1 MDQHAYD
8 SGPEFE
14 RRALALA
21 RAIHDPLG
29 MQGSVIV
36 DGSER
41 DALFIDDTSVFAY
54 EFTTRRDKA
63 KAEHDAKK
71 LANVI
76 VSLQSKSEHRYKSF
90 QGRFVTES
98 EPTAD
103 QRHAVGKIAKQYGVD
118 IHPMSLLTLRKWMID
133 TENYIAL
140 RLNAPFGSA
149 GMSMQALREKG
160 RPRYVQP
167 TFVDVANARQ
177 LDLAAVLDRIKSGG
191 RIVIRGDYGAGK
203 SAALAELFTVLRK
216 DYFKDP
222 SNCQF
227 PIHINLRDLRGLRTA
242 REAISRHCEEV
253 AFPNERSLLAAWRA
267 GNGILLLDGFDELV
281 PVQWVG
287 NVRHL
292 ADVRKTAL
300 QCVREL
306 IRETPEGSGVVV
318 AGRAQYF
325 SGDAEILESLG
336 LPNSTSLVDLQ
347 DFSEEQAREFLGGSA
362 DLPNWVPTRPVLLQ
376 FWMKMGMESFDLSA
390 PGPTWREFLF
400 RIAAREGERV
410 PTITA
415 ANILRL
421 ISSVAATALGGS
433 AAGSEIGFEELMDAY
448 LDVFGRH
455 PDDEGLQALMRLPG
469 LSSNYDGSGG
479 RRFIDDDLRDAAF
492 GISLADYVGSPETNQ
507 RFNRSSWTTA
517 TGGLAGE
524 VAAAHLEFLQFPASQ
539 CMAAIRARQR
549 RGLYDAVLLEVARC
563 ADAMGLRYDP
573 QERLLVNEVIIPYL
587 NANGEGFGGL
597 ARFTDCLID
606 ELDLSSLDLDGS
618 FPVLVSCVIHQLSG
632 FSAIPSRLADSFVDC
647 EVQKFSSR
655 EQTTDGILQLALPIE
670 EKVALTVLKKVYAQ
684 RGSGRKEGAFSRGLA
699 PRDRPHVPSV
709 VDKLERL
716 GYLRRHNVQSTT
728 VVLPIRSRRA
738 EALRILENPTGGI
751 PGF

>member
-1 MDQHAYD
+1 
-8 SGPEFE
+8 
-14 RRALALA
+14 
-21 RAIHDPLG
+21 
-29 MQGSVIV
+29 
-36 DGSER
+36 
-41 DALFIDDTSVFAY
+41 
-54 EFTTRRDKA
+54 
-63 KAEHDAKK
+63 
-71 LANVI
+71 
-76 VSLQSKSEHRYKSF
+76 
-90 QGRFVTES
+90 
-98 EPTAD
+98 
-103 QRHAVGKIAKQYGVD
+103 
-118 IHPMSLLTLRKWMID
+118 
-133 TENYIAL
+133 
-140 RLNAPFGSA
+140 
-149 GMSMQALREKG
+149 
-160 RPRYVQP
+160 
-167 TFVDVANARQ
+167 
-177 LDLAAVLDRIKSGG
+177 
-191 RIVIRGDYGAGK
+191 
-203 SAALAELFTVLRK
+203 
-216 DYFKDP
+216 
-222 SNCQF
+222 
-227 PIHINLRDLRGLRTA
+227 
-242 REAISRHCEEV
+242 
-253 AFPNERSLLAAWRA
+253 
-267 GNGILLLDGFDELV
+267 
-281 PVQWVG
+281 
-287 NVRHL
+287 
-292 ADVRKTAL
+292 
-300 QCVREL
+300 
-306 IRETPEGSGVVV
+306 
-318 AGRAQYF
+318 
-325 SGDAEILESLG
+325 
-336 LPNSTSLVDLQ
+336 
-347 DFSEEQAREFLGGSA
+347 
-362 DLPNWVPTRPVLLQ
+362 
-376 FWMKMGMESFDLSA
+376 
-390 PGPTWREFLF
+390 
-400 RIAAREGERV
+400 
-410 PTITA
+410 
-415 ANILRL
+415 
-421 ISSVAATALGGS
+421 
-433 AAGSEIGFEELMDAY
+433 MDAY